1 MKKIIAFLLVIC
13 CVLALAAC
21 DGGNKTPDN
30 EVDNSQAISDLQTA
44 LDASA
49 PVTAEITVVLKS
61 SLGDLNG
68 YYDIAF
74 NEDGTATVSYSYEK
88 FNSFEEA
95 GSSELKSTYTGTT
108 TVAADG
114 TVTDSLG
121 GVASVEA
128 ISFNIQ
134 LDESKLS
141 SVTAGAGAISA
152 KVKAADTKAIL
163 GVEIGY
169 DVDLVISSGKLGVTS
184 VAISYESASG
194 PVEIVAVYTYTAE

>member
-1 MKKIIAFLLVIC
+1 MKKIIALLLVMC
-13 CVLALAAC
+13 CVLTLAAC
-21 DGGNKTPDN
+21 DGSDDNPDN
-30 EVDNSQAISDLQTA
+30 GGVDNSQAISDMQSV

-49 PVTAEITVVLKS
+49 PDVADITVVLKS

-68 YYDIAF
+68 SYNIVY
-74 NEDGTATVSYSYEK
+74 NQDGTALVTYSYEK
-88 FNSFEEA
+88 FNAFDADTTEF
-95 GSSELKSTYTGTT
+95 KSTYTGTT

-121 GVASVEA
+121 GTASVEA
-128 ISFNIQ
+128 ITFDIQ

-141 SVTAGAGAISA
+141 SVVAGAGALNA
-152 KVKAADTKAIL
+152 KVKAVDTKAIL

-184 VAISYESASG
+184 VAISYNSASG
-194 PVEIVAVYTYTAE
+194 PVEIVAVYTYAK

>member
-1 MKKIIAFLLVIC
+1 MKKIIAFLLVMC

-21 DGGNKTPDN
+21 GGGKDPTD
-30 EVDNSQAISDLQTA
+30 EVGVDNSQAISDIQSA
-44 LDASA
+44 FDASA
-49 PVTAEITVVLKS
+49 PDVADITVVLKS

-68 YYDIAF
+68 SYNIVY
-74 NEDGTATVSYSYEK
+74 NEDGTATVTYSYEK
-88 FNSFEEA
+88 FNSFEDGADEV
-95 GSSELKSTYTGTT
+95 KSTFSGTT

-121 GVASVEA
+121 GTASVEA
-128 ISFNIQ
+128 ITFDIQ

-141 SVTAGAGAISA
+141 SVVAGAGALNA

-184 VAISYESASG
+184 VAISYNSASG
-194 PVEIVAVYTYTAE
+194 PVEIIAVYTYAK